1 LYLAAASTALM
12 ALPLVW
18 GEIAEAHAMLFFEM
32 GNHGSMAPSFAVV
45 PQSDIPDC
53 LRTATAARGPES
65 CLTTCRER
73 RALQLIRLW
82 SGRHKPGDGK
92 RFAKVRV
99 RPPAMYKQQAL
110 RREIG
115 HYRIGVEAP
124 TTGIGMGGRAKIVP
138 ISPRGH

>member
-1 LYLAAASTALM
+1 MYLAAASTALM

-65 CLTTCRER
+65 PVMLDD
-73 RALQLIRLW
+73 L
-82 SGRHKPGDGK
+82 PGEAGPTADPPL
-92 RFAKVRV
+92 VRK
-99 RPPAMYKQQAL
+99 A
-110 RREIG
+110 
-115 HYRIGVEAP
+115 
-124 TTGIGMGGRAKIVP
+124 
-138 ISPRGH
+138 